1 MSPSSQARLIATRSY
16 VFIKTDS
23 LEEGVAQEALLR
35 NPDGGFLLYIA
46 EQVGTSL
53 SNERYANVGA
63 REALI
68 WINQPSD
75 GLGSFWD

>member
-1 MSPSSQARLIATRSY
+1 VLPSSQAQLIATRSY

-23 LEEGVAQEALLR
+23 LEQGVAQEALLR
-35 NPDGGFLLYIA
+35 NPDGGFLLYLA
-46 EQVGTSL
+46 EHVGTSL
-53 SNERYANVGA
+53 SSERYAKIGA
-63 REALI
+63 REALV